1 MTIFDNITG
10 NPPYQKNNENTKDD
24 PLFQYFYDFA
34 KTYGTRYCLISPAK
48 FLFNLGA
55 TPKPWNKLCVQM
67 STSRWCI
74 MKKMLEKYFQQP
86 ALKVE

>member
-1 MTIFDNITG
+1 MVKVIFDNITG

-48 FLFNLGA
+48 FLFNHMVIGS
-55 TPKPWNKLCVQM
+55 NSERDIV
-67 STSRWCI
+67 SRN
-74 MKKMLEKYFQQP
+74 
-86 ALKVE
+86 